1 MTAAQFQTGSQS
13 NDAAKA
19 AQAALGPDTAAKS
32 MAGKVCLI
40 TGATGGIGLITA
52 QVLAAQGARLVLVS
66 RSVQKC
72 EATVAQIKASTGNDQ
87 ISFIAG
93 DLSLMAQVRQVAEQ
107 FLAQND
113 RLDVLINNAGAVFS
127 SRQVTAEG
135 YEMTMALNHLNYF
148 YLTQLLQDVLLA
160 SAPARIVNVSSD
172 AHKGGSIKFD
182 DLMSEKKYSAFGVYS
197 MSKLANVMFTYELA
211 RRLEDSGVTAN
222 ALHPGFVAS
231 NFGRSNG
238 GIWGAIMPLGP
249 EVCHHPRERRGDD
262 HLPGGFARRRRCDR
276 QVLRQAAAG
285 QVVGRILRPGRPT
298 PPLGHERP
306 VGPAGCEDMRT
317 NVPGT
322 GERKRSHD
330 VPGTLLHP
338 SYAVLH
344 RAIRRQADIA

>member
-1 MTAAQFQTGSQS
+1 MAAAHSKESTQ
-13 NDAAKA
+13 
-19 AQAALGPDTAAKS
+19 S

-52 QVLAAQGARLVLVS
+52 QVLAAQGAKIVLVS
-66 RSVQKC
+66 RSAQKC
-72 EATVAQIKASTGNDQ
+72 EAAAVQIKASTGNDAVTY
-87 ISFIAG
+87 IAG

-107 FLAQND
+107 FLARND

-148 YLTQLLQDVLLA
+148 YLTQLLQDRLLA

-172 AHKGGSIKFD
+172 AHKGGSINFD

-238 GIWGAIMPLGP
+238 GMWGALMPVVQLFAISP
-249 EVCHHPRERRGDD
+249 EKGAETTIHLAMSPAVEGVTGKYFVKKQPARSSAPSYDEAAQRRLWDASEQ
-262 HLPGGFARRRRCDR
+262 LVR
-276 QVLRQAAAG
+276 QVV
-285 QVVGRILRPGRPT
+285 QV
-298 PPLGHERP
+298 
-306 VGPAGCEDMRT
+306 
-317 NVPGT
+317 
-322 GERKRSHD
+322 
-330 VPGTLLHP
+330 
-338 SYAVLH
+338 
-344 RAIRRQADIA
+344 

>member
-1 MTAAQFQTGSQS
+1 MTAAQS
-13 NDAAKA
+13 NDST
-19 AQAALGPDTAAKS
+19 QS
-32 MAGKVCLI
+32 MADKVCLI

-52 QVLAAQGARLVLVS
+52 QVLAAQGAKIVLVS
-66 RSVQKC
+66 RSAQKC
-72 EATVAQIKASTGNDQ
+72 EAAAAQIKASSGNNEVTY
-87 ISFIAG
+87 IAG

-107 FLAQND
+107 FLARND

-148 YLTQLLQDVLLA
+148 YLTQLLQDRLLA

-172 AHKGGSIKFD
+172 AHKGGSINFD

-238 GIWGAIMPLGP
+238 GMWGALMPVLQLFAISPEKGAETTIHLAMSP
-249 EVCHHPRERRGDD
+249 EVQGVTGKYFVKKQPAKSSAASYDEAAQRRLWDVSEQ
-262 HLPGGFARRRRCDR
+262 LVR
-276 QVLRQAAAG
+276 QVLKA
-285 QVVGRILRPGRPT
+285 
-298 PPLGHERP
+298 
-306 VGPAGCEDMRT
+306 
-317 NVPGT
+317 
-322 GERKRSHD
+322 
-330 VPGTLLHP
+330 
-338 SYAVLH
+338 
-344 RAIRRQADIA
+344 

>member
-19 AQAALGPDTAAKS
+19 AQAAPGADTTAKS

-66 RSVQKC
+66 RSAQKC
-72 EATVAQIKASTGNDQ
+72 ASTVAQIKASTGNDQ
-87 ISFIAG
+87 ITFIAG
-93 DLSLMAQVRQVAEQ
+93 DLSQMAQVRQVAEQ

-182 DLMSEKKYSAFGVYS
+182 DLMSEKKYSSFGVYS

-238 GIWGAIMPLGP
+238 GIWGAIMPLVQMFAITP
-249 EVCHHPRERRGDD
+249 EKGAETTIYLAGSPAVEGVTGKYFVKQQPVKSSGASYD
-262 HLPGGFARRRRCDR
+262 
-276 QVLRQAAAG
+276 QAAQRRLWDMSEQLVQ
-285 QVVGRILRPGRPT
+285 QVVK
-298 PPLGHERP
+298 
-306 VGPAGCEDMRT
+306 A
-317 NVPGT
+317 
-322 GERKRSHD
+322 
-330 VPGTLLHP
+330 
-338 SYAVLH
+338 
-344 RAIRRQADIA
+344 